1 MPHCKRFDPAPAA
14 DITPVAMGVDEYEA
28 IRLIDY
34 EGLDQS
40 ACAARMEVAR
50 TTVTRIYE
58 SARRKLAQALVEGRP
73 LVIDGGDVQICTT
86 PRPECAGQRSCC
98 HRRNIALPSENT
110 GDSLFIQQGE
120 TDMKKIAVTYENG
133 EVFQHFGHTPAF
145 KIYAVED
152 GTVTASTVLPT
163 GESGHGALA
172 AILAGIGVDVL
183 LCGGIGGG
191 ARTALTQHGILLF
204 SGVQGNADE
213 AVAALL
219 NGTLLYDPDYVCNHH
234 DHGEGHTCGEHGCG
248 SHDCGEH
255 EEGHSCGHCHH

>member
-1 MPHCKRFDPAPAA
+1 
-14 DITPVAMGVDEYEA
+14 
-28 IRLIDY
+28 
-34 EGLDQS
+34 
-40 ACAARMEVAR
+40 
-50 TTVTRIYE
+50 
-58 SARRKLAQALVEGRP
+58 
-73 LVIDGGDVQICTT
+73 
-86 PRPECAGQRSCC
+86 
-98 HRRNIALPSENT
+98 
-110 GDSLFIQQGE
+110 
-120 TDMKKIAVTYENG
+120 MKKIAVTYENG

-152 GTVTASTVLPT
+152 GAVTASTVLPT

-172 AILAGIGVDVL
+172 AILAGIGVDIL

-213 AVAALL
+213 AVGALL
-219 NGTLLYDPDYVCNHH
+219 NGTLLYDPDYVCSHH

-248 SHDCGEH
+248 SHGCGEQ